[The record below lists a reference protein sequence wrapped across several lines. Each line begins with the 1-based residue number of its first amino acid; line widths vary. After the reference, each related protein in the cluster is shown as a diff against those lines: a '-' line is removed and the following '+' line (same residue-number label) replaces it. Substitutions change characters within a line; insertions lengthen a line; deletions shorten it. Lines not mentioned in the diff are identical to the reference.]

1 MNEDNETPV
10 AEPAADT
17 PQKQPSLIRNYVSF
31 IGLALS
37 VASLTSIGLLILIEL
52 SSGDDNPYTVLVTYI
67 LLPSVLGF
75 GIVVVLIGMDRGV
88 TRRAVLISQ
97 HRLVME

>member
-1 MNEDNETPV
+1 MAIMNEDNETPP
-10 AEPAADT
+10 AEPAAET
-17 PQKQPSLIRNYVSF
+17 PHKQPSLLRNYVSF

-37 VASLTSIGLLILIEL
+37 VASLTSIGLLVLIEL

-75 GIVVVLIGMDRGV
+75 GMPLDRAANLALG
-88 TRRAVLISQ
+88 ANSPNSSSQ
-97 HRLVME
+97 